1 MAELSADTLAI
12 LDRLKAEGALIRNG
26 TNSVRSVNLKLDQ
39 FKPVFDAISANVI
52 EQTALMKM
60 QLGLATDALEAQK
73 TSEQFKE
80 IEPPESVTP
89 DTKPGKTPRSEDE
102 TDAKI
107 NKIGDS
113 IASALS
119 LKNIAMAAGGAF
131 VGYNALKGF
140 IDEKYGGAF
149 TDMETGIGALGPKLS
164 EIGNI
169 DIEAIKTQFEAM
181 STSISGIPGSLDT
194 LNNNIQTIA
203 TNFDKIMNISWY
215 DIAAG
220 LILAYKGAGAALSIV
235 RYTFNRMNRQLNDG
249 MKPKGGKSW
258 FQRMFG
264 APEVKAP
271 TATPTQD
278 GNPANRGRGN
288 SPGAGSTVASRLEMR
303 RAYAASP
310 AGIRAGVEFK
320 TTTNRVHAAPGPSGA
335 AGKIMSDADILKAA
349 EAALEPKYKRIY
361 GLLTGVLKIAK
372 PAMVAIELIRITN
385 ILSQPDSVMSQEQ
398 KMIALGPIVGE
409 IVAGVGGAL
418 LGATIGAMGG
428 PWGALIGG
436 IGGGI
441 LGAFGGNKLGQYIV
455 EWAFGQDP
463 DAVARAEVDSVTG
476 GKAALEAGQ
485 AAMNAA
491 NPPVPRRPIESGV
504 VGDYAR
510 NDWDT
515 NYGAT
520 HTADGKPKML
530 GGRGFINESNGERAE
545 FEAYYEQILQQRNNS
560 SNRALEADL
569 LTMSAGGAGGNVI
582 IGGATTI
589 APSPTYITN
598 GGHQVSQVSFSGG
611 GGMGAK
617 TLLPYGITSGL
628 IA

>member
-107 NKIGDS
+107 NKMGDS

-131 VGYNALKGF
+131 IGYNALKGF
-140 IDEKYGGAF
+140 IDEKYNGAF
-149 TDMETGIGALGPKLS
+149 SDMETGIGALGPKLT

-181 STSISGIPGSLDT
+181 STAISGIPGSLET
-194 LNNNIQTIA
+194 LNNNIKTIA

-235 RYTFNRMNRQLNDG
+235 RFTFNRMNRQLNEG

-278 GNPANRGRGN
+278 GNRAPRGRGN

-320 TTTNRVHAAPGPSGA
+320 PTTNRVHGPAGPGGA

-349 EAALEPKYKRIY
+349 EAAMDPKFKKIY
-361 GLLTGVLKIAK
+361 GALVGVLKIAK
-372 PAMVAIELIRITN
+372 PVMAAIELIRIAN
-385 ILSQPDSVMSQEQ
+385 ILNDDSLTSDQ

-409 IVAGVGGAL
+409 IVAGVGGAM
-418 LGATIGAMGG
+418 LGATLGAMGG
-428 PWGALIGG
+428 PWGALLGG
-436 IGGGI
+436 IGGGV

-455 EWAFGQDP
+455 EWA
-463 DAVARAEVDSVTG
+463 
-476 GKAALEAGQ
+476 
-485 AAMNAA
+485 
-491 NPPVPRRPIESGV
+491 
-504 VGDYAR
+504 
-510 NDWDT
+510 
-515 NYGAT
+515 
-520 HTADGKPKML
+520 
-530 GGRGFINESNGERAE
+530 
-545 FEAYYEQILQQRNNS
+545 
-560 SNRALEADL
+560 
-569 LTMSAGGAGGNVI
+569 
-582 IGGATTI
+582 
-589 APSPTYITN
+589 
-598 GGHQVSQVSFSGG
+598 
-611 GGMGAK
+611 
-617 TLLPYGITSGL
+617 
-628 IA
+628 

>member
-52 EQTALMKM
+52 EQTSMMKM

-73 TSEQFKE
+73 TSDQFKE
-80 IEPPESVTP
+80 VEPPESVTP
-89 DTKPGKTPRSEDE
+89 DTKPGKTTGGDEAE

-149 TDMETGIGALGPKLS
+149 TDMEKGIGALGPKLS
-164 EIGNI
+164 EIGNL
-169 DIEAIKTQFEAM
+169 DIESIKNQFAAM
-181 STSISGIPGSLDT
+181 STAISGIPGSLTT
-194 LNNNIQTIA
+194 LNNNIENIS
-203 TNFDKIMNISWY
+203 TNFEKIMNISWF
-215 DIAAG
+215 DIVGGLLTAFATTTTALAG
-220 LILAYKGAGAALSIV
+220 LRWY
-235 RYTFNRMNRQLNDG
+235 FNKMNAELVNG
-249 MKPKGGKSW
+249 TKPKGGKSW
-258 FQRMFG
+258 FQRTFG

-271 TATPTQD
+271 QGGDQGGAAVK
-278 GNPANRGRGN
+278 GGRGN
-288 SPGAGSTVASRLEMR
+288 SAGAGSTVAQRLQMR
-303 RAYAASP
+303 QSYAASP
-310 AGIRAGVEFK
+310 AAIRAGN
-320 TTTNRVHAAPGPSGA
+320 TMNQRTGRVHGPSTTGA

-349 EAALEPKYKRIY
+349 EAALDPKYKRIY
-361 GLLTGVLKIAK
+361 GLLSGVLKIAR
-372 PAMVAIELIRITN
+372 PVLIAAELIRITN
-385 ILSQPDSVMSQEQ
+385 ILSQPDEIMSQEQ

-418 LGATIGAMGG
+418 LGATLGAMGG
-428 PWGALIGG
+428 PWGALLGG
-436 IGGGI
+436 VGGGI

-463 DAVARAEVDSVTG
+463 GAVAKAEVDSVTG
-476 GKAALEAGQ
+476 GKAALETGQ
-485 AAMNAA
+485 AAMQLA
-491 NPPVPRRPIESGV
+491 NPPVPRRPTESGV

-515 NYGAT
+515 KYGAT
-520 HTADGKPKML
+520 HTANGKPKLL
-530 GGRGFINESNGERAE
+530 GGRGIINESNNERAE
-545 FEAYYEQILQQRNNS
+545 FKAYYEQIIQQRNSS

-569 LTMSAGGAGGNVI
+569 LTMSSGGAGGNVI

-617 TLLPYGITSGL
+617 TLLAYGLTSGL
-628 IA
+628 VA